1 MDIYLSEQAIRKLIR
16 QELAEVLFEQTASNE
31 QKIAKEIGTKTIEST
46 KQEREKAKSDLGRI
60 FGAVAISAV
69 VAMSHLPASEA
80 KIEIDSTTQLSNVV
94 DKKQEELNRYG
105 LTEQGTSVV
114 INFALKTAEENLK
127 NDRSYM
133 IADEQKKQEMLINK
147 QIEEIQKVK
156 DINVA
161 KNILI
166 VQFDNKIAS
175 IGWRITTDPEQFGAA
190 TKVTAGEFGVT
201 YMARQTK
208 SNDTDIVKYDPNEK
222 MAYFNPADVSYWD
235 QYVVNGGAMDKRL
248 HDVFS
253 DVKVQPF
260 VYNFVVQQEAG
271 ITAMEDVP
279 KSDL

>member
-1 MDIYLSEQAIRKLIR
+1 MDIYLSEQTIRKLIR
-16 QELAEVLFEQTASNE
+16 QELQEVLFEQTASDK
-31 QKIAKEIGTKTIEST
+31 QKVSKEIGTKTIEAT
-46 KQEREKAKSDLGRI
+46 EQQREKAKSDLGRI
-60 FGAVAISAV
+60 FGAVAISAL
-69 VAMSHLPASEA
+69 VAMTHLPASEA
-80 KIEIDSTTQLSNVV
+80 QIDIDPTTELSKAV

-133 IADEQKKQEMLINK
+133 FADEQKKQEMLIAK
-147 QIEEIQKVK
+147 QKEEIEKIK

-166 VQFDNKIAS
+166 VQFDNKIAN
-175 IGWRITTDPEQFGAA
+175 IGWKITTDPEQFGAA
-190 TKVTAGEFGVT
+190 SKVTAGEFGVT
-201 YMARQTK
+201 YLARQTK
-208 SNDTDIVKYDPNEK
+208 TGDTDIVKYDPNEK

-248 HDVFS
+248 HDVFG
-253 DVKVQPF
+253 DVKVLPF
-260 VYNFVVQQEAG
+260 VYNFVVQQEFG
-271 ITAMEDVP
+271 SKAMEDVP